1 MCGFPGFFVWMNQQK
16 LGSKGKCS
24 AGTEY
29 GNFLQNKRKFE
40 WIGQFIGQS
49 KMPGNVDFADV
60 WGNVCFWSKIYYDYL
75 GRLLFLS
82 TYSETASRGIFHIL
96 PILNA

>member
-1 MCGFPGFFVWMNQQK
+1 MNQQK
-16 LGSKGKCS
+16 LGSKGKCP

-49 KMPGNVDFADV
+49 KMPGNIDFTGARDME
-60 WGNVCFWSKIYYDYL
+60 
-75 GRLLFLS
+75 R
-82 TYSETASRGIFHIL
+82 A
-96 PILNA
+96 A

>member
-49 KMPGNVDFADV
+49 KMPGNIDFTGARDMERAAQIHQVMWIYWSTVD
-60 WGNVCFWSKIYYDYL
+60 
-75 GRLLFLS
+75 
-82 TYSETASRGIFHIL
+82 
-96 PILNA
+96 